1 MSRRRSKSSCCAY
14 SGAAAAACC
23 VLFLAAHARAQE
35 PVAKQFLRH
44 LYGAEGIDIAR
55 ICHPSDDLWMLGG
68 ARDSEA
74 LDAIEGIRIDT
85 ARNGVVSGVVRSTMY
100 FFELRDGLVDASY
113 ALDGV
118 YLYHRRL
125 VMEFLYA
132 CLAHEMESL
141 ERMTTDAGKVRILGP
156 APPSGEM
163 AQEHHPDTRSRGAMS
178 RAISLFCWISCAT
191 AFWLG
196 TMKAVVP
203 GGVARL
209 LVRYQPDAVTR
220 MSSAMIA
227 IRSICR
233 GS

>member
-1 MSRRRSKSSCCAY
+1 MFRGSGDTVSRAVCA
-14 SGAAAAACC
+14 GNDRVRKRKAVLRAAAAACC

-163 AQEHHPDTRSRGAMS
+163 AQYASIIELIPVVRASTPAKDASLHSVTYRVPLGDRGL
-178 RAISLFCWISCAT
+178 SLNS
-191 AFWLG
+191 
-196 TMKAVVP
+196 
-203 GGVARL
+203 
-209 LVRYQPDAVTR
+209 
-220 MSSAMIA
+220 
-227 IRSICR
+227 
-233 GS
+233 